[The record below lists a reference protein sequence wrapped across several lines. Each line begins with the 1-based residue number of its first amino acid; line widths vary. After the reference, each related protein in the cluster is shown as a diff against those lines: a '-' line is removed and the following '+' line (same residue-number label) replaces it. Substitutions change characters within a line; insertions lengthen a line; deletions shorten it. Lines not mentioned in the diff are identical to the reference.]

1 MTNQILEDQPSAEPT
16 VDGKAVYLTTA
27 GGLIKC
33 LRCTARSSRTKL
45 QCGKPALKVST
56 TQKCGH
62 HGGRPHTAETLQRIS
77 EANTIHGE
85 CTKAAKEQYR
95 QDAILIMQ
103 MEDAVRVLKMA
114 EGPRMRGRK
123 PTGYESLQTVD
134 DVVRLITERAL
145 HRITPLS

>member
-1 MTNQILEDQPSAEPT
+1 MTNQTLEDQPSAEPS

-45 QCGKPALKVST
+45 QCAKPALKVST
-56 TQKCGH
+56 TQKCSQ
-62 HGGRPHTAETLQRIS
+62 HGGRPHTSETLQRIS

-95 QDAILIMQ
+95 QDAVLIRQ
-103 MEDAVRVLKMA
+103 LEDAVRVLKMA
-114 EGPRMRGRK
+114 EGSRLRGRK

-134 DVVRLITERAL
+134 DVVRLITEREL
-145 HRITPLS
+145 HRI

>member
-1 MTNQILEDQPSAEPT
+1 MTNQTLEDQPSAEPT
-16 VDGKAVYLTTA
+16 ADGKAVYLTTA
-27 GGLIKC
+27 GGQIKC
-33 LRCTARSSRTKL
+33 LRCTARSSQKKQ

-56 TQKCGH
+56 STKCAS

-95 QDAILIMQ
+95 QDAVLIRQ
-103 MEDAVRVLKMA
+103 LEDAVRVLKMA

-123 PTGYESLQTVD
+123 PDGYESLQTVD
-134 DVVRLITERAL
+134 DVVRLITEREL